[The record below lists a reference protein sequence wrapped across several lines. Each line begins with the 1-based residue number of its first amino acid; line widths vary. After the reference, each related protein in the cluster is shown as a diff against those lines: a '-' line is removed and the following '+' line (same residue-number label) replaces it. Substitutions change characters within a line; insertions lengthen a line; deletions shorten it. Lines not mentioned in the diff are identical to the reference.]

1 MGLVAPRHV
10 NLPGPGIEP
19 VSPAL
24 VGGFS
29 STVLP
34 GKSNT
39 SFLKASD
46 TLCRSRTPY
55 YTVCLYMEVFQ
66 EHPGGEEG
74 IHNGC

>member
-1 MGLVAPRHV
+1 MLLGIW
-10 NLPGPGIEP
+10 NLLGPEIES

-46 TLCRSRTPY
+46 ELCRSKTPY
-55 YTVCLYMEVFQ
+55 YKVCLYMEKVS
-66 EHPGGEEG
+66 
-74 IHNGC
+74 